1 MLSSNFKL
9 FSLDSFKCSLYNLI
23 NAELAYTMAVNEKC
37 DVYSFGVV
45 ALETLAGRHPG
56 DLLSSLQSTSTQSVK
71 LCQVLDQRLP
81 LPNNEIVIRNI
92 IHFAVVAFACLN
104 VNPRSRPTM
113 KCVSQSFVTELPR
126 LSIPFSEISV
136 QKLMSEELKALFCI
150 ANP

>member
-1 MLSSNFKL
+1 
-9 FSLDSFKCSLYNLI
+9 LI

-45 ALETLAGRHPG
+45 ALETLVGRHPG

-81 LPNNEIVIRNI
+81 LPNNVIVIREI
-92 IHFAVVAFACLN
+92 IHVAVVAFACLN

-113 KCVSQSFVTELPR
+113 KRVSQSFVTELTP
-126 LSIPFSEISV
+126 LSIPLNEISV
-136 QKLMSEELKALFCI
+136 QQLMSEELKGLFYI
-150 ANP
+150 GNP